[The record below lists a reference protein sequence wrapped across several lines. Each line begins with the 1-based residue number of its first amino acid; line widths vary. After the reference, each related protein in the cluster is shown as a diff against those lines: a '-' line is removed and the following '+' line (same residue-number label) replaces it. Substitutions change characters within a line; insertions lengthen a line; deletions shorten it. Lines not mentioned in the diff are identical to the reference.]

1 MSNKKR
7 IEELKAE
14 IARLEKEEF
23 RPYLAWVS
31 DENEMPDNKDMPT
44 VIDSYDVKAPYPYRA
59 LKGYAGWKYATP
71 LTRKEILSYLPPV
84 KTKYDWDAI
93 LKEYP
98 DAQVV
103 ARNPDGNI
111 VIGTYTSLKVSP
123 FFDCFYCDKSTGKV
137 LFAGRKPE
145 WILKDCDWR
154 DSIEYRRNVV

>member
-14 IARLEKEEF
+14 IARLEKEDEF

-31 DENEMPDNKDMPT
+31 DEKECPLCTKRLAL
-44 VIDSYDVKAPYPYRA
+44 IISYSGGSYPFRDQEYN
-59 LKGYAGWKYATP
+59 YWQFATP
-71 LTRKEILSYLPPV
+71 LTRKEILSYLPPT
-84 KTKYDWDAI
+84 TKYDWDAI

-98 DAQVV
+98 NAQVV

-145 WILKDCDWR
+145 WLLKDCGWR
-154 DSIEYRRNVV
+154 DSIEYYRRGYAV